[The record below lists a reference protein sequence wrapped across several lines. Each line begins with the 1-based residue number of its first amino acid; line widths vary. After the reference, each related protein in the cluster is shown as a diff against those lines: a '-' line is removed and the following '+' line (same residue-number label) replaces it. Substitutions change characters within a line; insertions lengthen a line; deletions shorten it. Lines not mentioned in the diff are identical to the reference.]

1 MYHHLRPEL
10 QNSDPAPWRCLRFSG
25 TVNFLSLIALA
36 IAIGFLAALLHT
48 LAIASY
54 ASTTSGSGNTTLNVT
69 LNCSD
74 ALVADNTTCALSTDC
89 LQGFWAEADATCAY
103 HPRPTSVTNCSS
115 PCFSMP
121 GGATQCNGAGLC
133 VGDSAACYGT
143 CAMNAD
149 CDLVDKFQLNEDL
162 VYTAAEPSLWP
173 YTSWY
178 EPYGCWYEQCVA
190 LILEILVGS
199 SANPIHVLDD
209 GTTYN
214 FTALAANNECEDYL
228 LPAFVSAYR
237 PCLSFSREALASSM
251 VNYSEIGNNVFG
263 NATLPFQ
270 LSICI
275 IRFTCGVSS
284 EDAVEEKKKRH
295 GHTDVYKSAEEWGFL
310 PATHADRYPLGD
322 RASPRMNSAFWGK
335 TREIVERALPP
346 FLDRVVKGA
355 AVIE

>member
-1 MYHHLRPEL
+1 MYHHLRPEV
-10 QNSDPAPWRCLRFSG
+10 QSSDPGPWRCLRFTGATSW
-25 TVNFLSLIALA
+25 LSVVCLG
-36 IAIGFLAALLHT
+36 IAIGFLAALVHR
-48 LAIASY
+48 LAYASY
-54 ASTTSGSGNTTLNVT
+54 GGSAAETAVNVT

-89 LQGFWAEADATCAY
+89 LQGFWAEADNTCAY

-115 PCFSMP
+115 PCFSTP
-121 GGATQCNGAGLC
+121 GGSTQCNGAGLC
-133 VGDSAACYGT
+133 VGDRAACYGT

-162 VYTAAEPSLWP
+162 VYEASSPSLWP

-178 EPYGCWYEQCVA
+178 EPYGCWLGQCVA

-199 SANPIHVLDD
+199 SVNPIHVHDD
-209 GTTYN
+209 NTTYN

-228 LPAFVSAYR
+228 LPAFVDAYR

-284 EDAVEEKKKRH
+284 EDAVEEKKRQQ
-295 GHTDVYKSAEEWGFL
+295 TAYKSAEEWGFI

-322 RASPRMNSAFWGK
+322 RASPRLNSAFWGK

-346 FLDRVVKGA
+346 FLNHVVKGA
-355 AVIE
+355 LVLE